1 VRLGPEQSVVF
12 VTGKGGVGK
21 SSVAAALAVAE
32 ARRNGS
38 AVLVEFE
45 GSTAAARALADETEG
60 VRTVIVEYIE
70 ALAETISKMLSSRLL
85 AKLVVKQRA
94 LKKVVEAVPAIREL
108 VALDRVRSLAAESP
122 GTRIVVDLPA
132 TGHAVDWLRVPSAAE
147 RFLKVGPA
155 AKMCRAILEEVLSK
169 DKSALVVVSTAEPVV
184 AMETR
189 ELCHRLQ
196 HELGRRPELM
206 VVNRVP
212 RRPSRQECEAA
223 RELAR
228 LDPAWLPLAQSL
240 EHDTELQADAR
251 IALTALDGASNADVV
266 EVPELFRDPKPSDL
280 LAHLEAIR

>member
-32 ARRNGS
+32 ARRSGK

-45 GSTAAARALADETEG
+45 GSTAAARALGNETEG
-60 VRTVIVEYIE
+60 VRTVVVEYIE
-70 ALAETISKMLSSRLL
+70 ALAETIGKMLSSRLL

-280 LAHLEAIR
+280 LAHLEVIR